1 MKWKTMSLFFI
12 MMMSLFIPHALVNA
26 ETDEDH
32 VPIIFIHGYN
42 SGKSAWEGTEFSQH
56 MKDRLSENNIYYV
69 SYDENSRNDVTSDI
83 VQNAFEKTFKQAI
96 ETDTNPQVDVVAH
109 SMGGLGVRWFLRNHP
124 SYADNI
130 RHIQF
135 IATPHHGAEIAFVN
149 RLVSILDEPE
159 LYYDLQGQSV
169 EEYIAPYKKLYEQY
183 EEDEAFNTDGKP
195 KKYDQWVQETNPEV
209 FQKIIDRQTETV
221 DISEQHKETIKND
234 FGIKWLKSTENYRYS
249 GAFEEYSKLI
259 FGKHLYMDKYKLN
272 IDIDS
277 DRKLFNV
284 VNILAQNFDRALTVG
299 LSAPAPDLTEMVAE
313 SSDAYG
319 VSSVHNMAQD
329 RLMREFFMVYSG
341 VEKDGRYKKERV
353 IANPFL
359 HKLNKD
365 EYHKRYEK
373 VVSGEKVPIYT
384 TLRSEH
390 SGGYFDLT
398 SYSSKKEAEYK
409 AAALATSVMTNLDL
423 WEEEGHDSVVP
434 LSSAQT
440 KRVLFDRN
448 EYYDLQ
454 YVSHSGLIHLTDVLE
469 HQYDNPLTNKND
481 STITHDLDDYLSVH
495 GVNPVVL
502 ETSET
507 FQEIGK
513 ISLKLSSQSPL
524 NVRIIK
530 RDKQGNYID
539 SFEEIPL
546 VMNDEGRA
554 ENFLTLTYDEDVH
567 DYLLFSLSD
576 KMIATSHLKFSV
588 ESYDEDDDESDD
600 EFNKHVQ
607 SKTETKDAPYDLSPI
622 ETSIDMGVVN
632 HRFQVTH
639 NYKSSDESVKK
650 LTTKDFK
657 VFAHKYGDRDN
668 ISPVY
673 PFDVTLE
680 KTNIKQD
687 EQNIVLAL
695 DYSGSMR
702 DGYALEKSKNAAED
716 YIAKLPTYDANTS
729 ISVVGFSDLI
739 HTFMDFTQNYSLASL
754 SVHKNLTGGTSI
766 YDTVIYSV
774 DLLKQR
780 QGKKDIILMTD
791 GSDTSSS
798 ASIEDAIAYA
808 NEADISL
815 FLVAL
820 GGDINSEALE
830 RLANDTG
837 GEVFYTHDASQLDLI
852 YENITTYEEYIFN
865 LQYNKRTGFSN
876 ILQSL
881 FANIMNEQETEPMV
895 SYVQLTSDRSNEAV
909 FPYDFEKNGLYRHSI
924 NQLEDKIDE
933 GTEYLEENVFE
944 PVKENVKDHWSFFKG
959 FKGVFLW

>member
-1 MKWKTMSLFFI
+1 MFLDLRTLLPTFFLLPIWLALQSPLF
-12 MMMSLFIPHALVNA
+12 P
-26 ETDEDH
+26 
-32 VPIIFIHGYN
+32 
-42 SGKSAWEGTEFSQH
+42 
-56 MKDRLSENNIYYV
+56 
-69 SYDENSRNDVTSDI
+69 
-83 VQNAFEKTFKQAI
+83 
-96 ETDTNPQVDVVAH
+96 
-109 SMGGLGVRWFLRNHP
+109 
-124 SYADNI
+124 
-130 RHIQF
+130 
-135 IATPHHGAEIAFVN
+135 
-149 RLVSILDEPE
+149 
-159 LYYDLQGQSV
+159 
-169 EEYIAPYKKLYEQY
+169 
-183 EEDEAFNTDGKP
+183 
-195 KKYDQWVQETNPEV
+195 
-209 FQKIIDRQTETV
+209 
-221 DISEQHKETIKND
+221 
-234 FGIKWLKSTENYRYS
+234 
-249 GAFEEYSKLI
+249 
-259 FGKHLYMDKYKLN
+259 
-272 IDIDS
+272 
-277 DRKLFNV
+277 
-284 VNILAQNFDRALTVG
+284 
-299 LSAPAPDLTEMVAE
+299 
-313 SSDAYG
+313 
-319 VSSVHNMAQD
+319 
-329 RLMREFFMVYSG
+329 
-341 VEKDGRYKKERV
+341 
-353 IANPFL
+353 
-359 HKLNKD
+359 
-365 EYHKRYEK
+365 
-373 VVSGEKVPIYT
+373 YT
-384 TLRSEH
+384 TLLRS
-390 SGGYFDLT
+390 
-398 SYSSKKEAEYK
+398 
-409 AAALATSVMTNLDL
+409 
-423 WEEEGHDSVVP
+423 
-434 LSSAQT
+434 
-440 KRVLFDRN
+440 
-448 EYYDLQ
+448 
-454 YVSHSGLIHLTDVLE
+454 HLTDVLE

-481 STITHDLDDYLSVH
+481 ATITHELDEYLSIH

-502 ETSET
+502 QNSET
-507 FQEIGK
+507 LRELGEMPLQ
-513 ISLKLSSQSPL
+513 LSSQSPL
-524 NVRIIK
+524 NIRIIK
-530 RDKQGNYID
+530 RDKHGNYIE

-554 ENFLTLTYDEDVH
+554 ENVLTLTYDENVH
-567 DYLLFSLSD
+567 DYLLFSLA
-576 KMIATSHLKFSV
+576 KEMIAEDHLKFSIT
-588 ESYDEDDDESDD
+588 YDY
-600 EFNKHVQ
+600 
-607 SKTETKDAPYDLSPI
+607 DAEKLFKPEEPSNDSLYNNSPLD
-622 ETSIDMGVVN
+622 TTVDVGVVN
-632 HRFQVTH
+632 HRFKITH
-639 NYKSSDESVKK
+639 NYQATDKDVKK

-657 VFAHKYGDRDN
+657 LFAHRYGDRKN
-668 ISPVY
+668 KSPVY
-673 PFDVTLE
+673 PFKVTLE
-680 KTNIKQD
+680 KTNVKLD

-695 DYSGSMR
+695 DYSGSMQE
-702 DGYALEKSKNAAED
+702 GYALEKSKNAAED